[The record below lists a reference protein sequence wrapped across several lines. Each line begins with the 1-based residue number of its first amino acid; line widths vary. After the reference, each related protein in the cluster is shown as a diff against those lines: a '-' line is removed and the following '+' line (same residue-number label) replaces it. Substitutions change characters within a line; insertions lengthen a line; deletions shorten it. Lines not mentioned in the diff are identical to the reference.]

1 MRVISGSAR
10 GIKLDALE
18 GLDTRPTTDRVK
30 EAIFSM
36 IQTQIIGANALDLF
50 SGSGALG
57 IELISR
63 GAKQVTF
70 IENNRHAMAV
80 IEKNLLKTKT
90 DSKARL
96 LSSDVYKGIE
106 NLKNEVYNIIIMDP
120 PYLKGEIKKCLS
132 LIERFD
138 LLDQEGMIIIE
149 HAIND
154 PNLDDL
160 IEYFSLEKSK
170 KYGKIG
176 ISILRRTTCA

>member
-18 GLDTRPTTDRVK
+18 GLETRPTTDRVK

-36 IQTQIIGANALDLF
+36 IQTQIMGANALDLF

-63 GAKQVTF
+63 GAKSVTF

-90 DSKARL
+90 NAQARL
-96 LSSDVYKGIE
+96 LSMDVYKGIE
-106 NLKNEVYNIIIMDP
+106 NLNNQVYNIIIMDP
-120 PYLKGEIKKCLS
+120 PYLKGEVKKCLS
-132 LIERFD
+132 HIAHFG
-138 LLDQEGMIIIE
+138 LLDPMGVIIIE

-154 PNLDDL
+154 PDL
-160 IEYFSLEKSK
+160 NDLMDCYFLEKTK

-176 ISILRRTTCA
+176 VSIIRRT